1 MFVFRSSGKTL
12 SEEEFQQLKEEIA
25 VSRSFGKARK
35 EVSDQCFYLLVL
47 AGQVGFLFVFL
58 FLKNAQFIVKM
69 GSEIYK
75 YLHQYFYGLIIFYKG
90 I

>member
-47 AGQVGFLFVFL
+47 AGQMGFLFVFVFL
-58 FLKNAQFIVKM
+58 FLQNNFFSRGPIQVKM

-75 YLHQYFYGLIIFYKG
+75 
-90 I
+90 